1 MIDFAGAA
9 IGFALMLGMMI
20 LGVHVAVAIFLI
32 SVIGAVVYLGPQ
44 LLNTFGTQLWAVM
57 NDFIL
62 TAIPLFILLGELLL
76 RSGITKS
83 MYHGLSDWLGRLP
96 GGLLHTNIG
105 ASALF
110 ASVSGSSVATAA
122 TISTVALPEFRA
134 RNYNERL
141 VLGSIAAG
149 ATLGILIP
157 PSVNLIIYGALT
169 STSIGRLFAAGI
181 VPGLLL
187 ASLFMLAIALICTI
201 YPKMAGIEKEKP
213 DLAQRMRSLRHLVP
227 PLSVFAVVMGSIYLG
242 WATPT
247 EAAAVGVLMAFG
259 LAAGNSALSFRMLHE
274 AFIST
279 VRTTAMILLIII
291 AAFYLKFIIG
301 ILGVP
306 QAMTAFVAAMDLTTL
321 QFILALV
328 VFYLILG
335 CFIETLSM
343 MVGTIP
349 IVFPVVVFMGIDPVW
364 FGIFLVLMMELAL
377 ITPPVGMN
385 LFVVQGV
392 RRTGPVTD
400 VFWGVLPFVV
410 VVLVMVALIT
420 AFPAL
425 VTWLPYRIF

>member
-1 MIDFAGAA
+1 MIDFAGAG
-9 IGFALMLGMMI
+9 IGFGLMLGMMA
-20 LGVHVAVAIFLI
+20 LGLHVAVAIFLT
-32 SVIGAVVYLGPQ
+32 SVLGAIVYFGPD
-44 LLNTFGTQLWAVM
+44 LLDTFATQLWAVM
-57 NDFIL
+57 NSFIL
-62 TAIPLFILLGELLL
+62 TAIPLFVLLGELLM
-76 RSGITKS
+76 RAGVTQR
-83 MYHGLSDWLGRLP
+83 MYSGLSTWLGRLP

-105 ASALF
+105 ASGLF
-110 ASVSGSSVATAA
+110 AAVSGSSVATAA
-122 TISTVALPEFRA
+122 TISTVALPELRK
-134 RNYNERL
+134 RGYNERL

-169 STSIGRLFAAGI
+169 GTSIGQLFAAGI

-187 ASLFMLAIALICTI
+187 IGLFMLSIAIISLLIPGMTGKLDD
-201 YPKMAGIEKEKP
+201 PATFAEKMA
-213 DLAQRMRSLRHLVP
+213 SLRHLIP
-227 PLSVFAVVMGSIYLG
+227 PLSIFVVIMGTIYTG

-247 EAAAVGVLMAFG
+247 EAAAVGVLMAVA
-259 LAAGNSALSFRMLHE
+259 LAAMNKALSISMLHD
-274 AFIST
+274 AFLST

-306 QAMTAFVAAMDLTTL
+306 QAMTSFVAAMALTPL
-321 QFILALV
+321 EFIFVLV
-328 VFYLILG
+328 IFYLILG

-349 IVFPVVVFMGIDPVW
+349 IVFPLVVHMGLDPVW

-392 RRTGPVTD
+392 RRTGSVID
-400 VFWGVLPFVV
+400 VFYGIIPFVG
-410 VVLVMVALIT
+410 VVLFAVGLII
-420 AFPAL
+420 AFPGI
-425 VTWLPYRIF
+425 VTWLPYRMF

>member
-9 IGFALMLGMMI
+9 IGFGLMLTMMA
-20 LGVHVAVAIFLI
+20 LGLHVAAAIFLT
-32 SVIGAVVYLGPQ
+32 SVLGAVFYFGPA
-44 LLNTFGTQLWAVM
+44 LLDTFATQLWAVM
-57 NDFIL
+57 NSFIL
-62 TAIPLFILLGELLL
+62 TAIPLFVLLGELLM
-76 RSGITKS
+76 RAGVTQR
-83 MYHGLSDWLGRLP
+83 MYSGLSTWLGRLP

-105 ASALF
+105 ASGLF
-110 ASVSGSSVATAA
+110 AAVSGSSVATAA
-122 TISTVALPEFRA
+122 TISTVALPELRK
-134 RNYNERL
+134 RGYNERL

-169 STSIGRLFAAGI
+169 GTSIGQLFAAGI

-187 ASLFMLAIALICTI
+187 IGLFMLSIAVISLLIPGMTGKLDE
-201 YPKMAGIEKEKP
+201 PATFAEKMA
-213 DLAQRMRSLRHLVP
+213 SLRHLIP
-227 PLSVFAVVMGSIYLG
+227 PLSIFVVVMG
-242 WATPT
+242 TPT
-247 EAAAVGVLMAFG
+247 EAAAVGVLMAFA
-259 LAAGNSALSFRMLHE
+259 LAAMNKALSISMLHD
-274 AFIST
+274 AFLST

-306 QAMTAFVAAMDLTTL
+306 LAMTSFVAAMALTPL
-321 QFILALV
+321 EFIFVLV

-349 IVFPVVVFMGIDPVW
+349 IVFPLVLHMGLDPVW

-392 RRTGPVTD
+392 RRTGSVID
-400 VFWGVLPFVV
+400 VFYGIIPFVG
-410 VVLVMVALIT
+410 VVLLAVALIV
-420 AFPAL
+420 AFPSI
-425 VTWLPYRIF
+425 VTWLPYRMF